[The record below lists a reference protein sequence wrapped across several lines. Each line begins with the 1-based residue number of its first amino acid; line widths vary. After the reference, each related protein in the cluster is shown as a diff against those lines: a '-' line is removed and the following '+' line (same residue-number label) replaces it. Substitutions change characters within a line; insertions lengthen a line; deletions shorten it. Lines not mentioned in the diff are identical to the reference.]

1 MHLLLHL
8 SFKKRRPCLTKQNNT
23 SERSCRVPSDLSKA
37 ITHEALITCTHECT
51 KNKMNTRTYCV
62 YNQTRECFLSLSV
75 TPADTTFSRLRGLI
89 GRLKLKVDE
98 GLWIVPSCGV
108 HTVGVLFP
116 LDLIYLNDNHQV
128 IHLIEHFPRF
138 RIAPLRTQASSV
150 LELPTHTIYS
160 SQTQPGDQLVICA
173 VEEISNRFD
182 NGGVAPLKGQTQR
195 LDTALAKKTTNL
207 EAGLYEVNGL
217 EKR

>member
-1 MHLLLHL
+1 M
-8 SFKKRRPCLTKQNNT
+8 NN
-23 SERSCRVPSDLSKA
+23 
-37 ITHEALITCTHECT
+37 
-51 KNKMNTRTYCV
+51 RTYCV

-89 GRLKLKVDE
+89 GRLKLRVDE

-116 LDLIYLNDNHQV
+116 LDLIYLNERHQV

-150 LELPTHTIYS
+150 LELPTHTIFS
-160 SQTQPGDQLVICA
+160 SQTQPGDQLLICA
-173 VEEISNRFD
+173 VEEIATRFNRP
-182 NGGVAPLKGQTQR
+182 GVGPLKSQVQQFGANVDCKPSTR
-195 LDTALAKKTTNL
+195 EMDLF
-207 EAGLYEVNGL
+207 EANG
-217 EKR
+217 RGRR